1 MLLKR
6 VVTAI
11 ALLLL
16 LVLSVTVAAPFGFP
30 AVTVCFVAI
39 GVLEWMRL
47 LGVPRPAALAL
58 ALAEGVA
65 LVFFAAL
72 DRSGTTQI
80 SDAILQTSAV
90 VWCALLVLLLV
101 RRRFFEV
108 KPWRVAYA
116 VAGMLFLLAAGLALM
131 IAFDRGLVFLVSA
144 LALVWIADIFA
155 YFCGR
160 AFGKHKLAPAIS
172 PGKTIEGALGGAIAV
187 VVLALGSTHIAGL
200 ADSLFGVLCA
210 HLPLAVVVLVLVF
223 LVMLSIAGDLFESHL
238 KRQAGVKDSG
248 TVLPGH
254 GGILDRIDAL
264 LPVLPIAVLFGRY
277 L

>member
-11 ALLLL
+11 VLLLL
-16 LVLSVTVAAPFGFP
+16 LALSVTVAAPWGFP
-30 AVTVCFVAI
+30 AVALCFVAI

-47 LGVPRPAALAL
+47 LGVPRALALVL
-58 ALAEGVA
+58 ALAEGLAMVYLA
-65 LVFFAAL
+65 YL
-72 DRSGTTQI
+72 DHSGSSNQI
-80 SDAILQTSAV
+80 TDLLLQTSGLL
-90 VWCALLVLLLV
+90 WCALLVLLLV
-101 RRRFFEV
+101 RRRFFDV
-108 KPWRVAYA
+108 RPWRAAYA
-116 VAGMLFLLAAGLALM
+116 AAGMLFLGAAGLALL
-131 IAFDRGLVFLVSA
+131 IAYARGLVFLVSV

-160 AFGKHKLAPAIS
+160 AFGRHKLAPAIS
-172 PGKTIEGALGGAIAV
+172 PGKTIEGALGGALAV
-187 VVLALGSTHIAGL
+187 VVLALASTHIPAL
-200 ADSLFGVLCA
+200 ADSLLALLVA
-210 HLPLAVVVLVLVF
+210 HLPLAMVVLVLI
-223 LVMLSIAGDLFESHL
+223 IAGDLFESHL

-248 TVLPGH
+248 AVLPGH